1 MSVPVTTGIF
11 IIIAVSSLTLLS
23 PYLQFNHAIL
33 YENGTCTNE
42 NLTKSSN
49 QVINTNGS
57 VDDFLKSLPSDNT
70 ILAELVCQNTVN
82 ETITK

>member
-49 QVINTNGS
+49 QVINTNCS

>member
-1 MSVPVTTGIF
+1 MSMPVPTEIF

-49 QVINTNGS
+49 QVINTSGS
-57 VDDFLKSLPSDNT
+57 VDDFLKSLPSDNS
-70 ILAELVCQNTVN
+70 ILAELVCQNAVN
-82 ETITK
+82 ETLVK

>member
-11 IIIAVSSLTLLS
+11 IIIAVSSFTLLS
-23 PYLQFNHAIL
+23 PYVQFNHAIL

-49 QVINTNGS
+49 QVLNTNGS

-70 ILAELVCQNTVN
+70 ILAELVCQNAVN
-82 ETITK
+82 ETIVK

>member
-1 MSVPVTTGIF
+1 MPVTTGIF

-57 VDDFLKSLPSDNT
+57 VDDFLKSLPSDNS
-70 ILAELVCQNTVN
+70 ILAELVCQNVVN
-82 ETITK
+82 ETIVK

>member
-1 MSVPVTTGIF
+1 MSMPVTTGIF
-11 IIIAVSSLTLLS
+11 IIIAVSSLILLS

-70 ILAELVCQNTVN
+70 ILAELVCQNAVN
-82 ETITK
+82 ETIVK

>member
-1 MSVPVTTGIF
+1 MSRPVTTGIF
-11 IIIAVSSLTLLS
+11 IIIAVSSLMLLS

-70 ILAELVCQNTVN
+70 ILAKLVCQNSVN
-82 ETITK
+82 ETFVK